1 MNLTIWKNHMER
13 SMNMDNEW
21 GDCVKHAMVENLVA
35 MIELEEVKTALKH
48 SKNGKTSG
56 PTDVVV

>member
-1 MNLTIWKNHMER
+1 MER

-21 GDCVKHAMVENLVA
+21 GDCVKHAMVEDLVA
-35 MIELEEVKTALKH
+35 MIQLEEVKTALKH
-48 SKNGKTSG
+48 TKNGKTSG